1 MAGRA
6 SGRFGWTIMAIKL
19 RQQPS
24 QMESRLPAQAN
35 RGSVLDIASSVDQNG
50 CMMPTRERMVLFLGS
65 GFSVDLG
72 LPVTSKLQDQILE
85 VNSPPEEV
93 QREAFISRQISSFWR
108 EVFGWTGSRTRP
120 ALEDHFTQIDLA
132 ANSGHYLGMIYG
144 PKKLRALRRMTIHRI
159 FTLLNIEPTAAP
171 HIDALIHRLLSGF
184 DLSIVTTNWD
194 IMAERCLERLHAP
207 FFYSRQSDSRQPPQP
222 VTGIPVWK
230 LHGSGNWGYCD
241 VCRNL
246 ITSEI
251 TLGKTTVRFGWLLEA
266 EDFRLFRG
274 GGKIAKNLGTAFRE
288 CVGCGGRTAVRV
300 ATFSYRKH
308 LDVPFFQ
315 SIWDEA
321 RESLRSAERWLFIG
335 YSMPEADVEIR
346 HLLKAAE
353 LSHRIGT
360 RPMIDIV
367 LKGDDSAGLR
377 YRRLF
382 GRTIRGISNAGI
394 ERWVGESLS
403 DYCD

>member
-1 MAGRA
+1 
-6 SGRFGWTIMAIKL
+6 
-19 RQQPS
+19 
-24 QMESRLPAQAN
+24 ME
-35 RGSVLDIASSVDQNG
+35 GT
-50 CMMPTRERMVLFLGS
+50 MPTGERMVLFLGS

-72 LPVTSKLQDQILE
+72 LPVTSKLQDRILE
-85 VNSPPEEV
+85 VSPPPEEA
-93 QREAFISRQISSFWR
+93 QREAFISQRISSFWHD
-108 EVFGWTGSRTRP
+108 VFGWTGSKTRP

-132 ANSGHYLGMIYG
+132 ANSGHYLGMVYG

-159 FTLLNIEPTAAP
+159 FTLLNVEPTDAP
-171 HIDALIHRLLSGF
+171 HIDTLVHQLLAAF
-184 DLSIVTTNWD
+184 ELSIVTTNWD
-194 IMAERCLERLHAP
+194 IMAERCLDRQGAP
-207 FFYSRQSDSRQPPQP
+207 FFYSRQSDVRRPPELVAGTP
-222 VTGIPVWK
+222 IWK

-274 GGKIAKNLGTAFRE
+274 GGKLAQNLGTAFRE

-300 ATFSYRKH
+300 ATFSHRKH

-315 SIWDEA
+315 SIWDDA

-346 HLLKAAE
+346 HLLKTAE
-353 LSHRIGT
+353 LSHRRDT
-360 RPMIDIV
+360 RPRIDVV
-367 LKGDDSAGLR
+367 LKDDDNAGLR

-382 GRTIRGISNAGI
+382 GRAIRVISNAGV
-394 ERWVGESLS
+394 ESWVRESLPK
-403 DYCD
+403 YCA